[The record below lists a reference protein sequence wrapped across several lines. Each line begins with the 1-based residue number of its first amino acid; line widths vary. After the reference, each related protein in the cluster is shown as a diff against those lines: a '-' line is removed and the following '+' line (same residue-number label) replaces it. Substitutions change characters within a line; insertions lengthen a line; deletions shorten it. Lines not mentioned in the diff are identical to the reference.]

1 MKIAYNVFYIF
12 TIMLVFIA
20 LMGGSMT
27 KPLFNSI
34 SEETLEFAGIKRAH
48 IDAADDKI
56 DEVFYSAKKVE
67 LQIEKLKNL
76 FSQDKIDESKYQ
88 KEKNYFIFGTF
99 YKPLIEMLNYVY
111 RIFFIFAAI
120 FFFLFG
126 VISHIIYRNMDLR
139 RRVRELERIIL
150 GNNKTE
156 IVD

>member
-12 TIMLVFIA
+12 ALALVFIA

-27 KPLFNSI
+27 KPIFTSI
-34 SEETLEFAGIKRAH
+34 SEETLEFAGIKRAY
-48 IDAADDKI
+48 IESADDKI

-88 KEKNYFIFGTF
+88 KEKNYFIYGTF
-99 YKPLIEMLNYVY
+99 YMPLIEMFNYVY
-111 RIFFIFAAI
+111 RIFFIVAAA

-126 VISHIIYRNMDLR
+126 VLSHIIYKNMDLR
-139 RRVRELERIIL
+139 RRVRELERIVL
-150 GNNKTE
+150 GNNKAD
-156 IVD
+156 IID

>member
-1 MKIAYNVFYIF
+1 MKIAYNIFYIF
-12 TIMLVFIA
+12 ALILVFVA
-20 LMGGSMT
+20 LLGGSMT
-27 KPLFNSI
+27 KPIFNSI
-34 SEETLEFAGIKRAH
+34 SEETLEFAGIKRSY
-48 IDAADDKI
+48 IESADDKI

-99 YKPLIEMLNYVY
+99 YKPLIEMFNYVY
-111 RIFFIFAAI
+111 RIFFIVGAV